1 MPSRLG
7 PDRAGFGARWRAAAT
22 WGIILA
28 LAGLCGGA
36 AGPAVA
42 QSVKIE
48 PLVERVG
55 SSGSVN
61 WATGWIKATGIGIA
75 PQGSGGGAGQAMAQ
89 RAAFSVAVRNLLET
103 VKGIRVDSATLV
115 DNYMTTNDVIKTQVS
130 GFVNGAQIAQTN
142 PLPDGSVE
150 VTVKVPMYGVDS
162 LMTPFLPE
170 KGLTFQEVPPESP
183 DGYTGMVIDARGL
196 GLKPACFPSV
206 VDDKGQAVYGPQ
218 TVDKAAAE
226 KDGMV
231 HYMTAPKG
239 ADLSSLFG
247 EGAYIIRPVQAAPA
261 VVPREGR
268 RPLKIKG
275 LDKAGALKANI
286 IISSDDAKKIR
297 EDAGMAGALKRSRV
311 TVVTDPLIGGMEG
324 RLPAFD
330 RLLAAAAP
338 NASH

>member
-1 MPSRLG
+1 MG
-7 PDRAGFGARWRAAAT
+7 GV
-22 WGIILA
+22 ILA

-36 AGPAVA
+36 AGPAMA
-42 QSVKIE
+42 QSAKME
-48 PLVERVG
+48 PLIERLG
-55 SSGSVN
+55 ASGSVN
-61 WATGWIKATGIGIA
+61 WATGWIKASGIGIA
-75 PQGSGGGAGQAMAQ
+75 PQGSSGGAGQAMAQ
-89 RAAFSVAVRNLLET
+89 RAAFAVAVRNLLET
-103 VKGIRVDSATLV
+103 VKGIRVDSATLL
-115 DNYMTTNDVIKTQVS
+115 DNYMTQSDVIKTQVT
-130 GFVNGAQIAQTN
+130 GFVKGAQIAQTT
-142 PLPDGSVE
+142 PHPDGSVE

-162 LMTPFLPE
+162 LMTPILPE
-170 KGLTFQEVPPESP
+170 KGFMSQEIQPESP

-206 VDDKGQAVYGPQ
+206 VDDKGQAVYSPQ
-218 TVDKAAAE
+218 TVDKEAAQKE
-226 KDGMV
+226 GMI
-231 HYMTAPKG
+231 HYMAAPKG
-239 ADLSSLFG
+239 TDLSSLFG
-247 EGAYIIRPVQAAPA
+247 GGAYVIRPVQAAPA

-297 EDAGMAGALKRSRV
+297 EDPSVSGALKRSRV

-338 NASH
+338 DASY

>member
-1 MPSRLG
+1 MPTRLG
-7 PDRAGFGARWRAAAT
+7 PGQRGFGARRRAVT
-22 WGIILA
+22 TGGIILA
-28 LAGLCGGA
+28 LAGLYGGA

-42 QSVKIE
+42 QSAKME

-61 WATGWIKATGIGIA
+61 WATGWIKSTGLGVA
-75 PQGSGGGAGQAMAQ
+75 PPGSAGGAGQAMAQ
-89 RAAFSVAVRNLLET
+89 RAAFAVAIRNLLET
-103 VKGIRVDSATLV
+103 VKGIRVDSTTLL
-115 DNYMTTNDVIKTQVS
+115 DNYMTQNDVIKTQVT
-130 GFVNGAQIAQTN
+130 GFVKGAQIAQTN
-142 PLPDGSVE
+142 PHPDGSVE

-162 LMTPFLPE
+162 LMTPILPE
-170 KGLTFQEVPPESP
+170 KGFMSQDISPESP

-206 VDDKGQAVYGPQ
+206 MDDKGQVVYSPQ

-239 ADLSSLFG
+239 VDLSSLFG
-247 EGAYIIRPVQAAPA
+247 EGAYVIRPVQATPA

-275 LDKAGALKANI
+275 MDKAGALKANV

-297 EDAGMAGALKRSRV
+297 EDASMSGALKRSRV

-330 RLLAAAAP
+330 RLLAAAVP
-338 NASH
+338 DASH

>member
-1 MPSRLG
+1 MPTRLG
-7 PDRAGFGARWRAAAT
+7 PHRAGFGASRRAVTA
-22 WGIILA
+22 WGIVLA
-28 LAGLCGGA
+28 FAGLCGGA

-42 QSVKIE
+42 QSAKME
-48 PLVERVG
+48 PLVERLG
-55 SSGSVN
+55 PSGSVN
-61 WATGWIKATGIGIA
+61 WATGWIKATGLGIA

-89 RAAFSVAVRNLLET
+89 RAAFAAAVRNLLET
-103 VKGIRVDSATLV
+103 VKGIRVDSTTLI
-115 DNYMTTNDVIKTQVS
+115 DNYMTQNDVIKTQVT
-130 GFVNGAQIAQTN
+130 GFVKGAQIAQTT
-142 PLPDGSVE
+142 PHPDGSVE

-162 LMTPFLPE
+162 LMTPILPE
-170 KGLTFQEVPPESP
+170 KGFTSQDIPPESP

-206 VDDKGQAVYGPQ
+206 VDDRGQVVYSPQ

-239 ADLSSLFG
+239 ADLSSLFST
-247 EGAYIIRPVQAAPA
+247 GAYIIRPVQAAPA

-275 LDKAGALKANI
+275 MDKAGALKANI
-286 IISSDDAKKIR
+286 IISSEDAKKIR
-297 EDAGMAGALKRSRV
+297 DDSALGVALKRSRV

-324 RLPAFD
+324 RLPGFEHV
-330 RLLAAAAP
+330 LAAVVPDAVR
-338 NASH
+338 